1 MSFIIS
7 NSDNINLNNFKFKLK
22 LLNNFKIFS
31 SKKLK
36 ILNYK
41 NQTLIIDG
49 NIFGYYKEGY
59 YKNLSDKNLRK
70 YLNNQIN
77 FKDLDGNYC
86 IIRIYNQKIS
96 FNIDNKGSYDLF
108 YSINGKNINFSND
121 FKLITEINRNKL
133 SFDNFAILNAISN
146 VSKRP
151 PLKKTIFNEIKRL
164 DLNQQ
169 SIIFK
174 NSCKILD
181 QKINPLKTKTN
192 FSEKSFLEDYENAL
206 KDYSKIGKN
215 KNKVLFMS
223 SGWDSL
229 TVLKFLIEK
238 FGRKRVKPVIA
249 RLNFSKSSKIF
260 NKYEIEK
267 AKKICDHFS
276 VKLNIITINYD
287 NIKTYLNKLS
297 KISSKRMLT
306 NTFAYFLH
314 YNLINFGTKK
324 FGPSDF
330 YSGEISDGAHNFG
343 FSQYVS
349 LIDHENNGYREYAD
363 KMMCYLFGPT
373 FFKKVLNGSY
383 IKDPIF
389 LSLKEKLKI
398 NIKNISKS
406 KRKIFENFMESMFL
420 TYKRFPMNKEFSNF
434 LNKKSVKSYISTF
447 NKDYLRNINF
457 TDHSQIYSSY
467 IYLYNKFHW
476 QGSTVRSAYHIS
488 KEFNSNFINIFWN
501 KNTQKMLSEMPE
513 YMGRGLELKE
523 TKYPEKQ
530 ILRKSI
536 DVNKLNI
543 GPHSYLSD
551 TSNAN
556 PYHEVIFN
564 SKFRNIIS
572 ETFKDYY
579 PTKYLDAKYFNHKF
593 IKRLL
598 NDFKNK
604 KAKTYPEMIYSLYC
618 FSRLLK
624 DIKF

>member
-7 NSDNINLNNFKFKLK
+7 NSDDVNLNNFKFELK
-22 LLNNFKIFS
+22 LLNSFKIFS
-31 SKKLK
+31 KKRLK
-36 ILNYK
+36 IFNYK
-41 NQTLIIDG
+41 NQTLILDG
-49 NIFGYYKEGY
+49 NIFGYYNKGY
-59 YKNLSDKNLRK
+59 YKNLSDKSLKKQLKNPA
-70 YLNNQIN
+70 N
-77 FKDLDGNYC
+77 FKDLDGDYC

-121 FKLITEINRNKL
+121 FKLISEINRTRL
-133 SFDNFAILNAISN
+133 SFDNFAIMNAISN

-169 SIIFK
+169 SIITK
-174 NSCKILD
+174 NNCKILD

-287 NIKTYLNKLS
+287 NIKTYLDKLS
-297 KISSKRMLT
+297 EISSKRMLT

-314 YNLINFGTKK
+314 YNLINFGAKK
-324 FGPSDF
+324 FGSSDF

-349 LIDHENNGYREYAD
+349 LIDNESNGYREYAD

-373 FFKKVLNGSY
+373 FFKKVLDGSY

-389 LSLKEKLKI
+389 LLSL
-398 NIKNISKS
+398 
-406 KRKIFENFMESMFL
+406 FL
-420 TYKRFPMNKEFSNF
+420 
-434 LNKKSVKSYISTF
+434 
-447 NKDYLRNINF
+447 
-457 TDHSQIYSSY
+457 
-467 IYLYNKFHW
+467 
-476 QGSTVRSAYHIS
+476 
-488 KEFNSNFINIFWN
+488 
-501 KNTQKMLSEMPE
+501 
-513 YMGRGLELKE
+513 
-523 TKYPEKQ
+523 
-530 ILRKSI
+530 
-536 DVNKLNI
+536 
-543 GPHSYLSD
+543 
-551 TSNAN
+551 
-556 PYHEVIFN
+556 
-564 SKFRNIIS
+564 
-572 ETFKDYY
+572 
-579 PTKYLDAKYFNHKF
+579 
-593 IKRLL
+593 
-598 NDFKNK
+598 
-604 KAKTYPEMIYSLYC
+604 
-618 FSRLLK
+618 
-624 DIKF
+624 